1 MQTWLKRTL
10 IATLGG
16 AALIASIGAYSQQG
30 HGWQMGGD
38 PMAMRAHMLERA
50 GKKLSLD
57 ATQQQRLATLADVLQ
72 QQRAA
77 LMGNPADKAAKA
89 DPRSQFQALIAGN
102 TFDRT
107 AAQTLVTTK
116 AQALQANAPALITA
130 AGDFFDSLRAD
141 QQQKLRDMLNQPHRE
156 HHERQEHR
164 G

>member
-10 IATLGG
+10 ITTLGG
-16 AALIASIGAYSQQG
+16 AAMIASIGAYSQQSA
-30 HGWQMGGD
+30 GWHAGGGD

-50 GKKLSLD
+50 GKKLDLD
-57 ATQQQRLATLADVLQ
+57 ATQQQRLSTLADVLQ

-77 LMGNPADKAAKA
+77 LMGTAADKAAKA
-89 DPRSQFQALIAGN
+89 DPRAQFQALIAGN

-116 AQALQANAPALITA
+116 TQTLQANAPALITA
-130 AGDFFDSLRAD
+130 AGDFYDSLRAD
-141 QQQKLRDMLNQPHRE
+141 QQQKLRDMLNKSR
-156 HHERQEHR
+156 RGHR